1 MIVKR
6 ILKTHPQPKQ
16 ANLFNQVFEYLQYL
30 SSFRSIENN
39 DDVYRGK
46 DCMRKFCEF
55 LRAHAKNA
63 NILNTNVWLAIQ
75 IVK

>member
-1 MIVKR
+1 MDVKR

-46 DCMRKFCEF
+46 DCRESF
-55 LRAHAKNA
+55 A
-63 NILNTNVWLAIQ
+63 NS
-75 IVK
+75 